1 VLEVCITSVHLACLS
16 SDLWLLVSTGVRF
29 TTLPDAM
36 PPSAQL
42 PSSDLPQASYQ
53 PPTTVTCLFNPML
66 GHISTAYTAKISR
79 DLALSTRFDFNMYS
93 FESEWTMG
101 AEYWVRHRLH
111 SDEGI
116 AMAELLPNLP
126 LKPIYHPDAQQDV
139 QGVLKARVST
149 NNVSP
154 KFDHLRKL
162 KLAIFRIFLCSGKAG
177 YEICCWALVLFLSF
191 QVE

>member
-1 VLEVCITSVHLACLS
+1 
-16 SDLWLLVSTGVRF
+16 
-29 TTLPDAM
+29 
-36 PPSAQL
+36 
-42 PSSDLPQASYQ
+42 
-53 PPTTVTCLFNPML
+53 ML

-79 DLALSTRFDFNMYS
+79 DLALSTRFDFNVYS

-126 LKPIYHPDAQQDV
+126 PKPIYQQNV

-154 KFDHLRKL
+154 
-162 KLAIFRIFLCSGKAG
+162 
-177 YEICCWALVLFLSF
+177 
-191 QVE
+191 

>member
-16 SDLWLLVSTGVRF
+16 SDLWLPVSTGIRF
-29 TTLPDAM
+29 TTLPDAT
-36 PPSAQL
+36 PPSAEL
-42 PSSDLPQASYQ
+42 PSSDSPQASLTYQ

-79 DLALSTRFDFNMYS
+79 DLALSTRFDFNVYS

-101 AEYWVRHRLH
+101 AEYWVRHKLH

-116 AMAELLPNLP
+116 VMAGLLPNSP
-126 LKPIYHPDAQQDV
+126 PKPIYHPDAQQDV

-154 KFDHLRKL
+154 
-162 KLAIFRIFLCSGKAG
+162 SGLI
-177 YEICCWALVLFLSF
+177 ICGG
-191 QVE
+191 